1 MVESKESFSF
11 IEMGEL
17 IGHSDWVTCL
27 VAGHSL
33 KENEDSPVL
42 ISGSRDKTLMI
53 WKLYGE
59 NKDGLYGEP
68 FRCLTG
74 HNHFIS
80 DLAISNENTMVI
92 SASWDKTLRLWD
104 LRTGKTIRRFVGH
117 TKEVYS
123 VALSQ
128 DNRQIISAGADLGVK
143 LWNTV
148 GENKFT
154 TETHNHTDWVSC
166 VRYSPIVK
174 SSKVDSKPYFASV
187 GWDGRLKIWNTNFM
201 IRNSFKAHSG
211 TVNALAISPNF
222 RYIATGGKD
231 KTIHIWDVNDLSNPS
246 RTLDAKGTVN
256 QIAFNSKQQWIA
268 AATENDIKV
277 WDLAASSSEESS
289 PMAEL
294 MRGES
299 KKGKAPQCLSLTWN
313 ATGNKL
319 FAGFS
324 DGVIRVW
331 QAEQSK

>member
-1 MVESKESFSF
+1 MVESKESFTF
-11 IEMGEL
+11 LEMGEL
-17 IGHSDWVTCL
+17 IGHRDWVTCL

-68 FRCLTG
+68 YKCLTG
-74 HNHFIS
+74 HNHFVS
-80 DLAISNENTMVI
+80 DLAISNENNMVI

-128 DNRQIISAGADLGVK
+128 DNRQIISAGADLGIK

-148 GENKFT
+148 GDNKFT

-174 SSKVDSKPYFASV
+174 SSKVESKPYFASV

-222 RYIATGGKD
+222 KYIATGGKN
-231 KTIHIWDVNDLSNPS
+231 KTVHIWDVNDLSNPS

-277 WDLAASSSEESS
+277 WDLAASSSEAENS

-294 MRGES
+294 MKGE
-299 KKGKAPQCLSLTWN
+299 
-313 ATGNKL
+313 GNFLL
-319 FAGFS
+319 FLG
-324 DGVIRVW
+324 
-331 QAEQSK
+331 